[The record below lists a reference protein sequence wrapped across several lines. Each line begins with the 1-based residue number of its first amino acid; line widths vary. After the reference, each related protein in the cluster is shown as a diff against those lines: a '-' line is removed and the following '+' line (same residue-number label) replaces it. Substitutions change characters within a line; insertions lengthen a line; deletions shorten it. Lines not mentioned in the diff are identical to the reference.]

1 MVKRREKELTWRVS
15 VGRSFSPRLLI
26 ESSLSSSSDGDRG
39 DSPKSSL
46 SPVSMRAA
54 ESTDDN
60 VPIIHRHVPYRDRGG
75 LLRRSVRTT
84 PVKRHPISLPPPT
97 GFSAGVER
105 ICGLGVQQWPQFDCD
120 RIFRSVPRVSAAA
133 WGIDSGDRSGRR
145 GRDLLSLSRPTSS
158 ASSHG
163 VARSPSVRTGG
174 ILRAIPAYTD
184 VWKRQWRGQAIPLN
198 CDMEPERAAGE
209 SSGINPTAP
218 TVGESV
224 RDVDGVPLPMA
235 LAGGFMA
242 DAIRSSVQEGRLRSE
257 SLKRLSEDVL
267 EEDMPGEKRPQKDPS
282 AFTDIP
288 DADDLV
294 HAQVFKDMARSYA
307 QSKVHAVRLVYLYE
321 KDLKRAMGKLEDMFA
336 ENELRDDRIKELEAD
351 LSASSSREAI
361 LLSQIGDHHNSV
373 GARIDYLERSC
384 EDYVAREVAR
394 AVREAIMKY
403 RERLERVKAYLADRD
418 CLLSRGLHRGGHSYS
433 FGAVEAS

>member
-1 MVKRREKELTWRVS
+1 MR
-15 VGRSFSPRLLI
+15 I

-84 PVKRHPISLPPPT
+84 PVSEESSDHVPIPQLVDEDVVDLEEDNERHPISLPPPT

-184 VWKRQWRGQAIPLN
+184 VFNNVATGSSLRGR
-198 CDMEPERAAGE
+198 D
-209 SSGINPTAP
+209 SGVAKP
-218 TVGESV
+218 
-224 RDVDGVPLPMA
+224 
-235 LAGGFMA
+235 
-242 DAIRSSVQEGRLRSE
+242 
-257 SLKRLSEDVL
+257 SL
-267 EEDMPGEKRPQKDPS
+267 
-282 AFTDIP
+282 
-288 DADDLV
+288 
-294 HAQVFKDMARSYA
+294 
-307 QSKVHAVRLVYLYE
+307 
-321 KDLKRAMGKLEDMFA
+321 
-336 ENELRDDRIKELEAD
+336 
-351 LSASSSREAI
+351 
-361 LLSQIGDHHNSV
+361 
-373 GARIDYLERSC
+373 
-384 EDYVAREVAR
+384 
-394 AVREAIMKY
+394 
-403 RERLERVKAYLADRD
+403 
-418 CLLSRGLHRGGHSYS
+418 
-433 FGAVEAS
+433 